1 MAKETSLSAGAIIRD
16 ILLNDESVRNI
27 TDKVFPI
34 VIDEAKLPY
43 ILYRRSALRHDP
55 TKAGHP
61 GADTVELEV
70 VCYTA
75 RYAESIELA
84 EAVRNALDYARTD
97 KMRSCVL
104 SGSEEGFEDD
114 AFAQRLVF
122 SIKI

>member
-55 TKAGHP
+55 TKAGYP

>member
-16 ILLNDESVRNI
+16 ILLNDETVKNI

-55 TKAGHP
+55 TKTGYP

-75 RYAESIELA
+75 RYADSVELA

-122 SIKI
+122 SVKI

>member
-16 ILLNDESVRNI
+16 ILLNDETVKNI

-55 TKAGHP
+55 TKAGYP

-75 RYAESIELA
+75 RYAESVELA

-97 KMRSCVL
+97 KMRSCIL

-122 SIKI
+122 SVKI

>member
-55 TKAGHP
+55 TKAGYP

-75 RYAESIELA
+75 RYAESVELA
-84 EAVRNALDYARTD
+84 EAVRNALDYAQTD
-97 KMRSCVL
+97 KMRSCIL

-114 AFAQRLVF
+114 AFVQRLVF

>member
-16 ILLNDESVRNI
+16 ILLNDEAVKGI

-55 TKAGHP
+55 TKAGYP

-75 RYAESIELA
+75 RYAESVELA

-97 KMRSCVL
+97 KMRSCIL